1 MDSLYTFRVSP
12 HTWGYP
18 PKKMERN
25 KHAMLTWQELEEW
38 AEDMLDAFH
47 AVAKQAHAQH
57 TTDTEIVKLEL
68 AFVGA
73 ATLPGTSGVVP
84 QAPSNELLDATIRA
98 DRWGKIF
105 EGACTL
111 WATYCP
117 LFDAYVILDNY
128 PALEKVLREATTD
141 LITLV
146 RKAGFP
152 TRRPA

>member
-1 MDSLYTFRVSP
+1 
-12 HTWGYP
+12 
-18 PKKMERN
+18 
-25 KHAMLTWQELEEW
+25 MLSWQALEEW
-38 AEDMLDAFH
+38 AEDMLDAFR
-47 AVAKQAHAQH
+47 AVAKRAYTLH
-57 TTDTEIVKLEL
+57 TTDTEIAKLEL
-68 AFVGA
+68 SFVGT
-73 ATLPGTSGVVP
+73 ATLPDNSGVVP

-98 DRWGKIF
+98 DRWDRIF
-105 EGACTL
+105 EDACTL

-117 LFDAYVILDNY
+117 LFNAYIILDNY

>member
-1 MDSLYTFRVSP
+1 
-12 HTWGYP
+12 
-18 PKKMERN
+18 
-25 KHAMLTWQELEEW
+25 MLSWQELEEW
-38 AEDMLDAFH
+38 AEDILDAFRT
-47 AVAKQAHAQH
+47 VAKRAYAQH
-57 TTDTEIVKLEL
+57 TTDSEIVKLEL

-73 ATLPGTSGVVP
+73 ATLPGNSGVVP
-84 QAPSNELLDATIRA
+84 QAPSNELLDATISA

-105 EGACTL
+105 EDACTL

-128 PALEKVLREATTD
+128 PALETALNEAATD
-141 LITLV
+141 LVALV